1 MWGLEEH
8 INTMYEKTS
17 DVKDEKEESIQ
28 ELVENHH
35 QMDSES

>member
-1 MWGLEEH
+1 MH
-8 INTMYEKTS
+8 EKTS

>member
-1 MWGLEEH
+1 ML
-8 INTMYEKTS
+8 EKTS
-17 DVKDEKEESIQ
+17 DVKNEKEESIQ